1 MAFGRCVYLTLAPK
15 RALTYT
21 CLAKIREY
29 VSESGEVR
37 IKNLETG
44 FLKAYCYVYKY
55 IYTEFEMLN
64 RLPYICKCTLY
75 LCMQMLTSYHI
86 EMVYLSTR

>member
-29 VSESGEVR
+29 VSESGEVM

-75 LCMQMLTSYHI
+75 L
-86 EMVYLSTR
+86 

>member
-1 MAFGRCVYLTLAPK
+1 MAFGRCVSLTLAPK

-21 CLAKIREY
+21 FLAKIKEY
-29 VSESGEVR
+29 VSGEVR

-44 FLKAYCYVYKY
+44 FLKAFCYVYEY